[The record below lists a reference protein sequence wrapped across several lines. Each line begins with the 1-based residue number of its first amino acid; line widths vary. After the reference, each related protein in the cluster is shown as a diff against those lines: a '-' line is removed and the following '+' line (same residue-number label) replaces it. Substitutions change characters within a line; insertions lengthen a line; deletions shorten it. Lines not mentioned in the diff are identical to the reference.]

1 MKFLITKELS
11 HNRLLNH
18 LMLGVVIAIFLYLIL
33 DMVLHGFVFGLDIP
47 TLTTTLYGNMD
58 AFIEP
63 ILLDTLLLQV
73 HIDLFMSLFAL
84 MIVGSIYIRLY
95 AAKSLT
101 KPLIH
106 LLFILGL
113 LSPLVILLAY
123 FTNAMA
129 LYLWLG
135 SFVLWH
141 LLAMV
146 MSLLIIKKL
155 LLS

>member
-11 HNRLLNH
+11 QNSLLNH
-18 LMLGVVIAIFLYLIL
+18 LMAGVVGAIFLYLIL
-33 DMVLHGFVFGLDIP
+33 DSVHHQFLFGLDIA

-58 AFIEP
+58 EFIEP

-95 AAKSLT
+95 ATHTLT
-101 KPLIH
+101 KPLVH
-106 LLFILGL
+106 TLFILGL
-113 LSPLVILLAY
+113 LSPLAILIAY
-123 FTNAMA
+123 FTNVVA

-146 MSLLIIKKL
+146 MSLIIIKKL

>member
-11 HNRLLNH
+11 QNSLLNH
-18 LMLGVVIAIFLYLIL
+18 LMAGVVGAIFLYLIL
-33 DMVLHGFVFGLDIP
+33 DIVLHHFLFGLGIA

-58 AFIEP
+58 EFIEP

-73 HIDLFMSLFAL
+73 HIDLFISLFAL
-84 MIVGSIYIRLY
+84 MMVGSIYIRLY
-95 AAKSLT
+95 ATHTLT
-101 KPLIH
+101 KPLVH

-113 LSPLVILLAY
+113 LSPLAILVAY
-123 FTNAMA
+123 FTNVIA

-146 MSLLIIKKL
+146 LSLLIIRKL
-155 LLS
+155 LRS